1 MKGVM
6 LNCKLNPI
14 GNSGI
19 VRNGLFVPE
28 KKYHNYLFFKVSQR
42 FNNLSPNYNKKRY
55 SRKQKQKNRLIKRLA
70 LKGLSSSQIKDTLN
84 RRLIRTEKGNKWSL
98 NLVHSVIKRYDLR
111 TKRMAECNK
120 KYKIERSKMWIEF
133 CK

>member
-1 MKGVM
+1 M
-6 LNCKLNPI
+6 
-14 GNSGI
+14 
-19 VRNGLFVPE
+19 
-28 KKYHNYLFFKVSQR
+28 
-42 FNNLSPNYNKKRY
+42 
-55 SRKQKQKNRLIKRLA
+55 
-70 LKGLSSSQIKDTLN
+70 GLSSSQIKDTLN

-120 KYKIERSKMWIEF
+120 KYKIEQSKMWIEF